1 MLYLLYLYLII
12 FNGICH
18 LYVYKVIVHVY
29 MYMSIFVCFSMV
41 LCNPSMNNIIEC
53 MDQSLVE
60 VTTRRREM
68 KQVESQGIDTRA
80 RRDTVV
86 LVKERSSE
94 LGGRDGGQ

>member
-1 MLYLLYLYLII
+1 
-12 FNGICH
+12 
-18 LYVYKVIVHVY
+18 
-29 MYMSIFVCFSMV
+29 
-41 LCNPSMNNIIEC
+41 MNNIIEC

-80 RRDTVV
+80 RRDAVV

>member
-1 MLYLLYLYLII
+1 
-12 FNGICH
+12 
-18 LYVYKVIVHVY
+18 
-29 MYMSIFVCFSMV
+29 MSIFVYFSMV
-41 LCNPSMNNIIEC
+41 LCNQSMNNIIEC

-68 KQVESQGIDTRA
+68 KLVESQGIDTRA

-94 LGGRDGGQ
+94 LGGRDEDNEHMAVCSPL

>member
-1 MLYLLYLYLII
+1 
-12 FNGICH
+12 
-18 LYVYKVIVHVY
+18 
-29 MYMSIFVCFSMV
+29 
-41 LCNPSMNNIIEC
+41 

-80 RRDTVV
+80 RRDVVV